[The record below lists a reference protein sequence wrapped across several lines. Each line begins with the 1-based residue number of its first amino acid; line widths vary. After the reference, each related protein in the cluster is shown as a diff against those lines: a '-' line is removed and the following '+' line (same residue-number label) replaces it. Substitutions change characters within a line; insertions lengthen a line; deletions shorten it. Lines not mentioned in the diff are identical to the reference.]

1 MRQFWMAATVTCGE
15 IDCVKQTF
23 QVAQVDPLF
32 GVYRFTGPQRIR
44 RENDQMEAYSL
55 PAGRSKVCPTE
66 KWFILHHCLVR
77 LYN

>member
-55 PAGRSKVCPTE
+55 
-66 KWFILHHCLVR
+66 
-77 LYN
+77 